1 MVMFRSGFALRRRWF
16 LLLTL
21 LAFAL
26 ALSTG
31 GILWHRVEMS
41 SVVAIQT
48 QVDAMKPLMSGIR
61 LFMIALVAV
70 AWPFV
75 TGNLQR
81 GGWINKAQA
90 TQMLVLRWRSV
101 TWLVVIELVLGH
113 NLLGQVLALLQ
124 GSRV

>member
-1 MVMFRSGFALRRRWF
+1 MVMFRSGFAVRRCWF

-26 ALSTG
+26 TLSTG
-31 GILWHRVEMS
+31 GILWHRVEIS

-48 QVDAMKPLMSGIR
+48 QVDAMKPLMSGMR
-61 LFMIALVAV
+61 LFMIALVAI

-75 TGNLQR
+75 TGSLHR

-90 TQMLVLRWRSV
+90 IRMTTLRWRSV
-101 TWLVVIELVLGH
+101 TWLIVIELVLGQ
-113 NLLGQVLALLQ
+113 NLFGQVLAVLQ